1 MNIGLL
7 TPEYLLS
14 RFDEIQES
22 VEVAFDQ
29 CVQEQKINSREFL
42 IKSNSAP
49 LVYKKREKVILTHS
63 SDDKNKIIKEE
74 SKKKKENIDKGCG
87 ENNEKHI
94 VEVNNEKNKPDTMR
108 KNMTKLYD
116 EILSMNIDTVYIGE
130 DIEHGGYYLVT
141 EGLAKKYPMRY
152 VRIIFI
158 KIDRENVS
166 IENILNCIYD
176 FYIHENKKHVE
187 GCNYFH
193 TK

>member
-1 MNIGLL
+1 M
-7 TPEYLLS
+7 
-14 RFDEIQES
+14 
-22 VEVAFDQ
+22 
-29 CVQEQKINSREFL
+29 QEQKINSREFL

-49 LVYKKREKVILTHS
+49 LAYKKREKVIHTHS
-63 SDDKNKIIKEE
+63 SDDKNKISKEE
-74 SKKKKENIDKGCG
+74 SKKNKEKENIDKGSG

-116 EILSMNIDTVYIGE
+116 EVLSMNIDTVYIGE

-152 VRIIFI
+152 VRIISI

-166 IENILNCIYD
+166 IENILNYIYD
-176 FYIHENKKHVE
+176 FYIHENEKRVE
-187 GCNYFH
+187 DCNYFH

>member
-29 CVQEQKINSREFL
+29 SVQEQKINSREFL

-63 SDDKNKIIKEE
+63 SDDKNKISKEE
-74 SKKKKENIDKGCG
+74 SKKKKEKENIDKGSG

-94 VEVNNEKNKPDTMR
+94 VEVDNEKNKPDTMR

-141 EGLAKKYPMRY
+141 EGLARKYPMRY

-158 KIDRENVS
+158 KID
-166 IENILNCIYD
+166 IENILNYIYD
-176 FYIHENKKHVE
+176 FYIHENKKRVE
-187 GCNYFH
+187 GCNYFY

>member
-29 CVQEQKINSREFL
+29 SVQEQKINSREFL

-63 SDDKNKIIKEE
+63 SDDKNKISKEV
-74 SKKKKENIDKGCG
+74 SNIDKKENIDKGSG

-108 KNMTKLYD
+108 KNMTKLYRC
-116 EILSMNIDTVYIGE
+116 S
-130 DIEHGGYYLVT
+130 
-141 EGLAKKYPMRY
+141 
-152 VRIIFI
+152 
-158 KIDRENVS
+158 
-166 IENILNCIYD
+166 
-176 FYIHENKKHVE
+176 
-187 GCNYFH
+187 
-193 TK
+193 

>member
-29 CVQEQKINSREFL
+29 SVQEQKINSREFL

-63 SDDKNKIIKEE
+63 SDDKNKISKEE
-74 SKKKKENIDKGCG
+74 SKKKKEKENIDKGSG

-116 EILSMNIDTVYIGE
+116 EVLSMNIDTVYIGE

-158 KIDRENVS
+158 KID
-166 IENILNCIYD
+166 IENILN
-176 FYIHENKKHVE
+176 YIFFTQND
-187 GCNYFH
+187 
-193 TK
+193 

>member
-1 MNIGLL
+1 
-7 TPEYLLS
+7 
-14 RFDEIQES
+14 
-22 VEVAFDQ
+22 
-29 CVQEQKINSREFL
+29 
-42 IKSNSAP
+42 
-49 LVYKKREKVILTHS
+49 
-63 SDDKNKIIKEE
+63 
-74 SKKKKENIDKGCG
+74 
-87 ENNEKHI
+87 
-94 VEVNNEKNKPDTMR
+94 MR

-141 EGLAKKYPMRY
+141 EGLARKYPLRY

-158 KIDRENVS
+158 KID

-176 FYIHENKKHVE
+176 FYIHENKKRVE

>member
-1 MNIGLL
+1 M
-7 TPEYLLS
+7 
-14 RFDEIQES
+14 
-22 VEVAFDQ
+22 
-29 CVQEQKINSREFL
+29 QEQKINSREFL

-63 SDDKNKIIKEE
+63 LDDKNKISKEE
-74 SKKKKENIDKGCG
+74 SNKKKENIDKGSG

-116 EILSMNIDTVYIGE
+116 EILSMNIDTVYVGE

-152 VRIIFI
+152 VRIMFI
-158 KIDRENVS
+158 KIDR
-166 IENILNCIYD
+166 ENILNCIYD
-176 FYIHENKKHVE
+176 FYFYENKKRVE
-187 GCNYFH
+187 GCNYLH